1 MEFKQGIFNITISI
15 TDAKQKKQ
23 THVFTDKNY
32 NIAIKQASQWLFKS
46 FKLDNKQQDLTTL
59 LPQSNFIMEIYLRG
73 LEKLSKGELKAA
85 SSYFDICINENPK
98 FLPAYL
104 NLARVKS
111 KQENLD
117 DAMSLLDTLSQL
129 SGFSTIKTEAQILK
143 ARLYM
148 QLNQQD
154 KAKNYL
160 ENILAKNTAK
170 NKQKIHKM
178 QSLLISIYINLNKN
192 QEALNSVER
201 LESELNEKHYPELLR
216 SIYYNKARIMQVF
229 GKYQDAKK
237 YVLKS
242 KDLSNKLGDL
252 LAEST
257 AFRLLASISKNL
269 GNENDAILYLD
280 HALAIS
286 KSLKDD
292 IGVAKT
298 ISFLVPNLISKG
310 KFSDA
315 LKLNQEME
323 SIVIKHNSNMGNMYA
338 KLNYAIIA
346 RHQKQWQKAEIYL
359 QQHLQIVKKANNK
372 RAMLE
377 NRQNQIELLLAQNKS
392 EGVLELI
399 QQVQQQ
405 IDTGNLKN
413 RQLNLM
419 LKKARYY
426 YLIDEDDT
434 ADKILYETKAA
445 AKAQKKITIL
455 NNINLLQA
463 EKYLKAQQPQKA
475 INALSEIDAKKQFV
489 HPFLLL
495 KSQAYF
501 QLKQTQKAL
510 KLAND
515 CKSKANEFWSLED
528 ESYLQQIA
536 SSI

>member
-1 MEFKQGIFNITISI
+1 MQYKINDFSYDDESGKFIKNDNEIQLTKAQKKLFNYFIANPKIILSKQQLMDDVWGRVITENSIEKAISKLRLCIEEDAINPKMLITHFGHGVSLEADIAPLNVADKKDVKNTNNAKLLIVTVATFAVLLAVVSILYLNKLKPNTSTDKDSQTVALLMTDNDDWLSSGSVALLQQIMLANDKLLIKNKQDKPENLNAKQYIEYQWKLSPNLKIIKSKVEYKQGLFNITISI

-23 THVFTDKNY
+23 THVFADKNY

-85 SSYFDICINENPK
+85 SSYFDICINENPN

-111 KQENLD
+111 KQEDLN

-160 ENILAKNTAK
+160 ENILAKNTTI

-192 QEALNSVER
+192 QEALNLVEK
-201 LESELNEKHYPELLR
+201 LESGLDEKHYPELLR
-216 SIYYNKARIMQVF
+216 SVYYNKARIMQVF
-229 GKYQDAKK
+229 DKYQEAKK
-237 YVLKS
+237 YVIKS

-310 KFSDA
+310 KFSD
-315 LKLNQEME
+315 
-323 SIVIKHNSNMGNMYA
+323 S
-338 KLNYAIIA
+338 
-346 RHQKQWQKAEIYL
+346 
-359 QQHLQIVKKANNK
+359 
-372 RAMLE
+372 
-377 NRQNQIELLLAQNKS
+377 
-392 EGVLELI
+392 
-399 QQVQQQ
+399 
-405 IDTGNLKN
+405 
-413 RQLNLM
+413 
-419 LKKARYY
+419 
-426 YLIDEDDT
+426 
-434 ADKILYETKAA
+434 
-445 AKAQKKITIL
+445 
-455 NNINLLQA
+455 
-463 EKYLKAQQPQKA
+463 
-475 INALSEIDAKKQFV
+475 
-489 HPFLLL
+489 
-495 KSQAYF
+495 
-501 QLKQTQKAL
+501 
-510 KLAND
+510 
-515 CKSKANEFWSLED
+515 
-528 ESYLQQIA
+528 
-536 SSI
+536 